1 MTLTRIITWLHY
13 KNDLSS
19 KTAYKQV
26 YKYAAGEK
34 KQFSQHSVILNDNLY
49 FCGHDLN
56 EYLVE
61 FFLCF
66 LKLWRWTLHL
76 VASSLAFGLLKLSSH
91 IHWSLK
97 VLLGRVAS

>member
-34 KQFSQHSVILNDNLY
+34 KQFSQHSVILNDITY
-49 FCGHDLN
+49 TF
-56 EYLVE
+56 V
-61 FFLCF
+61 
-66 LKLWRWTLHL
+66 
-76 VASSLAFGLLKLSSH
+76 VM
-91 IHWSLK
+91 I
-97 VLLGRVAS
+97 